1 MKLTNL
7 DYVLMNIDLVA
18 SFRGMN
24 SKTEL
29 NGNKCK
35 LLNDY
40 IKDLEKIVKVLYAN
54 GNLDKNLTS
63 EQQDLLIKLTKNIK
77 VVQNGLN

>member
-1 MKLTNL
+1 MNNL
-7 DYVLMNIDLVA
+7 SDLDKVLMNIDLVA
-18 SFRGMN
+18 SFRNLG

-40 IKDLEKIVKVLYAN
+40 IKNLEILVELLYCGVELNDKQYDLLDKVLN
-54 GNLDKNLTS
+54 NKIGK
-63 EQQDLLIKLTKNIK
+63 
-77 VVQNGLN
+77 

>member
-1 MKLTNL
+1 MQITDL
-7 DYVLMNIDLVA
+7 DKVLMNIDLVA
-18 SFRGMN
+18 SFREFE

-40 IKDLEKIVKVLYAN
+40 IKDLERIIKVLYFSA
-54 GNLDKNLTS
+54 NLDKNLT
-63 EQQDLLIKLTKNIK
+63 EQQQAILQKL
-77 VVQNGLN
+77 VVNERKMI